1 MSKHWFDCQ
10 SRTGVQLQ
18 SDAHGEKGN
27 NTMKS
32 VYLDWVVIQHMK
44 NSTKRGDVDGLAFK
58 SLVLSLG
65 DQYHFPYSEVHV
77 RDLLAPEAVSDE
89 ERKRD
94 IEFLK
99 EISKGGRVFIKEG
112 RCLIGKWD
120 LDSLVSEVK
129 VETVAPDFPQL
140 TISSPQASIDMS
152 KLDEDHPFYELLK
165 ETDGKFDGSI
175 MIKFLQTVSDNM
187 DDPAWYKKFRETIS
201 NLKKKYLET
210 PNTLADKSSEWVKG
224 FIPFLDFYCVRDETL
239 ARQKFRAA
247 LEAFLSIDG
256 RSLRNLKW
264 DEWVPMAYL
273 ILDFHADFR
282 DRIKKENKPSNMYR
296 DLEHFLHACGSEYF
310 VTEDIGLFK
319 KSSMISRSFGL
330 PVKVV
335 KMSSFIEAF
344 DVA

>member
-1 MSKHWFDCQ
+1 
-10 SRTGVQLQ
+10 
-18 SDAHGEKGN
+18 
-27 NTMKS
+27 MKYI
-32 VYLDWVVIQHMK
+32 YLDWVVIQHMK
-44 NSTKRGDVDGLAFK
+44 NSTKRDAVDGDAFK
-58 SLVLSLG
+58 KVVLSIG
-65 DQYHFPYSEVHV
+65 DKYHFPFSEVHV
-77 RDLLAPEAVSDE
+77 RDLLAPEAVSDV

-99 EISKGGRVFIKEG
+99 EISKGERAFIKDG
-112 RCLIGKWD
+112 RCLISKWD
-120 LDSLVSEVK
+120 LNSLVSEVEA
-129 VETVAPDFPQL
+129 ETVVPDFPQL

-165 ETDGKFDGSI
+165 ETDGKFDVSI
-175 MIKFLQTVSDNM
+175 VIKFLHTVSDNM
-187 DDPAWYKKFRETIS
+187 DDPAWYKKFRESVS
-201 NLKKKYLET
+201 NLKKMYLTT
-210 PNTLADKSSEWVKG
+210 PNTLADKNSEWVKG
-224 FIPFLDFYCVRDETL
+224 FIPFLDFYCVRDETQEM
-239 ARQKFRAA
+239 QKFPAA

-264 DEWVPMAYL
+264 EDWVPMAYL
-273 ILDFHADFR
+273 ILDYHADFR

-335 KMSSFIEAF
+335 KMSGFIETF
-344 DVA
+344 GVA